1 MGNNSKAAAAVVER
15 KRKRK
20 KKGRP
25 SLVEI
30 QKRSLRL
37 QQQDQLKLKQNPN
50 SSTPLAPNS
59 SSSHRHHPA
68 SSERRVTRRN
78 PNPEPSSSGEEASGA
93 SDEEDEDGSSGRR
106 REKKLKLVHRLPN
119 SGADLDIQDEEKK
132 SVKGTDTQ
140 QEDALESGS
149 ATPLPD
155 KKTLEGILDRLQKK
169 DTYGVYSEPVDP
181 EELPDYHDIIQHP
194 MDFSTVRNK
203 LSSGTYKSLEQ
214 FEKDVLLISSNA
226 MEYNA
231 PDTVYFRQA
240 RAIQELAKKSF
251 ENLRQ
256 GGDGTEQEPPKP
268 AARRGRPP
276 NKNKKPAVNASSH
289 DAAPD
294 VTFDSAKPTNNS
306 VIENNQQSSTYDI
319 AKRILAPERH
329 AIFSW
334 MHEQRTDRDEE
345 LPSTGS
351 KGLSAKYG
359 NVKKL
364 GPSEETWRK
373 TYKLSLLSS
382 ATSNEIPILSTFDRE
397 RKILVP
403 VGIQVE
409 HAYARSVARFAA
421 KLGPVGWAIAAKKI
435 ERVLP
440 PGTKFGP
447 GWVLDDE
454 PTQEPKQH
462 LSSPSHNTPT
472 LVTAPFPAAI
482 EKTMEGEDHSASQN
496 TPPAVSR
503 SGTSVTTSS
512 SADNNTSTF
521 IPTIENNFSEDNEPK
536 GTCHSRINGFN
547 TSMQNLAKAVVPH
560 GQALSM
566 IHRSGNI
573 NSGVI
578 NQRQMLNLANQD
590 LVAPDL
596 NVGFQQLSSPSSS
609 SGSRSKL
616 RQQPDLALQL

>member
-1 MGNNSKAAAAVVER
+1 MGNNSKAAAVVER

-25 SLVEI
+25 SLLEI

-50 SSTPLAPNS
+50 STPPPN
-59 SSSHRHHPA
+59 SSSHRHLPP
-68 SSERRVTRRN
+68 SSSRRVTRRN
-78 PNPEPSSSGEEASGA
+78 PNPDPSSSDEVSGA
-93 SDEEDEDGSSGRR
+93 GASSDEDDGGSSGKR
-106 REKKLKLVHRLPN
+106 REKKLKLVHRLPPN

-132 SVKGTDTQ
+132 SVKGTDSQ
-140 QEDALESGS
+140 QEDALELESGS

-155 KKTLEGILDRLQKK
+155 KKTLECILDRLQKK

-194 MDFSTVRNK
+194 MDFSTVRKK

-256 GGDGTEQEPPKP
+256 GGDVTEQEPPKP

-276 NKNKKPAVNASSH
+276 SKNKKPAVNTSSH

-306 VIENNQQSSTYDI
+306 IIENNQQSLTYDI
-319 AKRILAPERH
+319 PKKILAPERP

-334 MHEQRTDRDEE
+334 IHEQRTDRNEE
-345 LPSTGS
+345 LPSTGL

-359 NVKKL
+359 NGKKP
-364 GPSEETWRK
+364 GVSEETWRK
-373 TYKLSLLSS
+373 TYKLSLLST
-382 ATSNEIPILSTFDRE
+382 TSNEIPILSTFDRE
-397 RKILVP
+397 KKILVP

-421 KLGPVGWAIAAKKI
+421 KLGPVGWAVAAKKI

-472 LVTAPFPAAI
+472 QVKAPLPAAI
-482 EKTMEGEDHSASQN
+482 EKTTKEEDHLASQN

-503 SGTSVTTSS
+503 SGTYGTTSS
-512 SADNNTSTF
+512 SADNNTSTI
-521 IPTIENNFSEDNEPK
+521 IPIIESNFSEDNEPK

-547 TSMQNLAKAVVPH
+547 TSMQNLAKAMVPH

-590 LVAPDL
+590 MVAPDL